1 MPRTLLPETAVRLDC
16 FGGTV
21 AVLASGPRPDEVR
34 RAQDRAA
41 AVAADVHRR
50 LTRFDAGSELSL
62 LNADPRTAV
71 PASPLLRRFAAAVHW
86 AGAASHGLVDATCLP
101 AVEAAGYR
109 EHWSPTC
116 SPPSDG
122 PGWAASPSAPSPGRW
137 REVLVDRDRVVRP
150 AGTRMD
156 SGGLAKGL
164 AADAMARA
172 LAGCETWVVDCGGDL
187 RLGGTAGAPRTV
199 EVRDPFDDEAT
210 IHAFDLADGAVATS
224 GTTRRRWASGHH
236 LIDPRTGL
244 PADTGVVQVTAIAPT
259 GLEAEVRAKTALLR
273 GPDDVARSL
282 PDGGAYVTDD
292 GALHVVRPLPGAR
305 LA

>member
-1 MPRTLLPETAVRLDC
+1 VPRTLLPETAVRLDC

-21 AVLASGPRPDEVR
+21 AVQASGPRPDEVR
-34 RAQDRAA
+34 EAQERAA
-41 AVAADVHRR
+41 GVAAEVHRR

-71 PASPLLRRFAAAVHW
+71 PASSLLRRFAAAVHW

-109 EHWSPTC
+109 AHWSPT
-116 SPPSDG
+116 SDA
-122 PGWAASPSAPSPGRW
+122 PGWAAWPSAPSPGRW
-137 REVLVDRDRVVRP
+137 REVRVDRDRVVRP

-164 AADAMARA
+164 AADAMARV

-244 PADTGVVQVTAIAPT
+244 PADTGVVQVTAIAAT

-273 GPDDVARSL
+273 GPDDAARSL

-305 LA
+305 RA

>member
-1 MPRTLLPETAVRLDC
+1 VRLDC

-21 AVLASGPRPDEVR
+21 AVQASGPRPDEVR
-34 RAQDRAA
+34 EAQDRAA
-41 AVAADVHRR
+41 GVAADVHRR

-71 PASPLLRRFAAAVHW
+71 PASSLLRRFAAAVHW

-109 EHWSPTC
+109 EHWSPT
-116 SPPSDG
+116 SG
-122 PGWAASPSAPSPGRW
+122 APGWAAWPSAPSPGRW
-137 REVLVDRDRVVRP
+137 REVRVDRDRVVRP

-164 AADAMARA
+164 AADAMARV

-244 PADTGVVQVTAIAPT
+244 PADTGVVQVTAVAAT

-273 GPDDVARSL
+273 GPDDAARSL

-305 LA
+305 RA